1 MRKDVLFMCQFFYPE
16 YVSSALLPYQT
27 AIGLRNSGLT
37 IDIMCG
43 YPKEYMGKEKI
54 ILKKEV
60 VEGMT
65 IFRKKYL
72 QLGRKNFLSRLINY
86 FSFTATMILNIMKC
100 RNYKVII
107 VYSNPPILPLV
118 AIVAKKL
125 FQCKIIFVAY
135 DLYPEIAERTNAI
148 QESSLIS
155 KVMRKINSKLY
166 PNAAQV
172 VALSNDMKNFIVSE
186 RKVESDRVSVIQ
198 NWATENFQV
207 TSIKSREF
215 SALREKYQIIVSY
228 FGNMGTAQDIETIID
243 VISNPLIPKNKIA
256 FLFAGHGNKQ
266 EEIKNVINNF
276 RLENCYLYDY
286 LSGNDFNDALNITN
300 FFIVSL
306 EKDLAGLAVPS
317 KTYSYYQAEK
327 PVIAIMNTDTD
338 ISKEICENN
347 AGISVKN
354 GESEKLVNWL
364 LVLLKDKNQIL
375 QMEINM
381 KSLVT
386 QSYSRDIQIEKYRNM
401 IFKVLEEK

>member
-27 AIGLRNSGLT
+27 ALGLRNAGLT

-43 YPKEYMGKEKI
+43 YPKEYIGKEKI

-118 AIVAKKL
+118 AIIAKKL
-125 FQCKIIFVAY
+125 FKCKIIFVAY

-148 QESSLIS
+148 QENSFIS
-155 KVMRKINSKLY
+155 KVMRKINTKLFS
-166 PNAAQV
+166 NASQV

-186 RKVESDRVSVIQ
+186 REIQSDRVTVIP
-198 NWATENFQV
+198 NWATENFQIA
-207 TSIKSREF
+207 SIKSREF
-215 SALREKYQIIVSY
+215 SKLREKYQIIVSY
-228 FGNMGTAQDIETIID
+228 FGNMGTAQDIQTIID
-243 VISNPLIPKNKIA
+243 VISNPFIPKNEIG

-266 EEIKNVINNF
+266 EEIKNAIKRYGLV
-276 RLENCYLYDY
+276 NCYLYDY
-286 LSGNDFNDALNITN
+286 LNGSEFNDALNITN
-300 FFIVSL
+300 LFIVSL

-317 KTYSYYQAEK
+317 KTYSYYQAKK
-327 PVIAIMNTDTD
+327 PVIAIMSENTD
-338 ISKEICENN
+338 ISKEIYENN

-364 LVLLKDKNQIL
+364 LLLLKDKNQVL
-375 QMEINM
+375 QMEKNM
-381 KSLVT
+381 KNAVT
-386 QSYSRDIQIEKYRNM
+386 EKYNRGIQIEKYRKM
-401 IFKVLEEK
+401 VMKVLEE

>member
-27 AIGLRNSGLT
+27 ALGLRNAGLT

-107 VYSNPPILPLV
+107 VYSNPPILPL
-118 AIVAKKL
+118 ITIIAKKL

-148 QESSLIS
+148 SENSLIS
-155 KVMRKINSKLY
+155 KVMRKINSKLF
-166 PNAAQV
+166 PNVSQV

-186 RKVESDRVSVIQ
+186 REIQSDRVTVIQ
-198 NWATENFQV
+198 NWATENFEIA
-207 TSIKSREF
+207 SIKSREF
-215 SALREKYQIIVSY
+215 SELREKYQIIISY
-228 FGNMGTAQDIETIID
+228 FGNMGTAQDMQTIID
-243 VISNPLIPKNKIA
+243 VISNPLIQKNEIG

-266 EEIKNVINNF
+266 EEIKNAIKRN

-286 LSGNDFNDALNITN
+286 LSGSDFNDALNITN
-300 FFIVSL
+300 LFIVSL

-317 KTYSYYQAEK
+317 KTYSYYQAKK
-327 PVIAIMNTDTD
+327 PVIAIMSENTD
-338 ISKEICENN
+338 ISKEIYENN

-364 LVLLKDKNQIL
+364 LLLLKDKNQVL
-375 QMEINM
+375 QMEKNM
-381 KSLVT
+381 KNRITV
-386 QSYSRDIQIEKYRNM
+386 SYNSHIQIEKYKNM
-401 IFKVLEEK
+401 IFKVLEE

>member
-27 AIGLRNSGLT
+27 ALGLRNAGLT

-118 AIVAKKL
+118 TIIAKKL

-148 QESSLIS
+148 SENSLIS
-155 KVMRKINSKLY
+155 KVMRKINSKLF
-166 PNAAQV
+166 PNVSQV

-186 RKVESDRVSVIQ
+186 REIQSDRVTVIQ
-198 NWATENFQV
+198 NWATENFEIA
-207 TSIKSREF
+207 SIKSREF
-215 SALREKYQIIVSY
+215 SELREKYQIIISY
-228 FGNMGTAQDIETIID
+228 FGNMGTAQDMQTIID
-243 VISNPLIPKNKIA
+243 VISNPLIQKNEIG

-266 EEIKNVINNF
+266 EEIKNAIKRN

-286 LSGNDFNDALNITN
+286 LSGSDFNDALNITN
-300 FFIVSL
+300 LFIVSL

-317 KTYSYYQAEK
+317 KTYSYYQAKK
-327 PVIAIMNTDTD
+327 PVIAIMSENTD
-338 ISKEICENN
+338 ISKEIYENN

-364 LVLLKDKNQIL
+364 LLLLKDKNQVL
-375 QMEINM
+375 QMEKNM
-381 KSLVT
+381 KNAVT
-386 QSYSRDIQIEKYRNM
+386 EKYNRGIQIEKYKKM
-401 IFKVLEEK
+401 VMKVLEE

>member
-27 AIGLRNSGLT
+27 ALGLRNAGLT

-118 AIVAKKL
+118 TIIAKKL

-148 QESSLIS
+148 SENSLIS
-155 KVMRKINSKLY
+155 KVMRKINSKLF
-166 PNAAQV
+166 PNVSQV

-186 RKVESDRVSVIQ
+186 REIQSDRVTVIQ
-198 NWATENFQV
+198 NWATENFEIA
-207 TSIKSREF
+207 SIKSREF
-215 SALREKYQIIVSY
+215 SELREKYQIIISY
-228 FGNMGTAQDIETIID
+228 FGNMGTAQDMQTIID
-243 VISNPLIPKNKIA
+243 VISNPLIQKNEIG

-266 EEIKNVINNF
+266 EEIKNSIKRN

-286 LSGNDFNDALNITN
+286 LSGSDFNDALNITN
-300 FFIVSL
+300 LFIVSL

-317 KTYSYYQAEK
+317 KTYSYYQAKK
-327 PVIAIMNTDTD
+327 PVIAIMSENTD
-338 ISKEICENN
+338 ISKEIYENN

-364 LVLLKDKNQIL
+364 LLLLKDKNQVL
-375 QMEINM
+375 QMEKNM
-381 KSLVT
+381 KNRITV
-386 QSYSRDIQIEKYRNM
+386 SYNSHIQIEKYKNM
-401 IFKVLEEK
+401 IFKVLEE

>member
-1 MRKDVLFMCQFFYPE
+1 MCQFFYPE

-27 AIGLRNSGLT
+27 ALGLRNAGLT

-118 AIVAKKL
+118 TIIAKKL

-148 QESSLIS
+148 SENSLIS
-155 KVMRKINSKLY
+155 KVMRKINSKLF
-166 PNAAQV
+166 PNVSQV

-186 RKVESDRVSVIQ
+186 REIQSDRVTVIQ
-198 NWATENFQV
+198 NWATENFEIA
-207 TSIKSREF
+207 SIKSREF
-215 SALREKYQIIVSY
+215 SELREKYQIIISY
-228 FGNMGTAQDIETIID
+228 FGNMGTAQDMQTIID
-243 VISNPLIPKNKIA
+243 VISNPLIQKNEIG

-266 EEIKNVINNF
+266 EEIKNAIKRN

-286 LSGNDFNDALNITN
+286 LSGSDFNDALNITN
-300 FFIVSL
+300 LFIVSL

-317 KTYSYYQAEK
+317 KTYSYYQAKK
-327 PVIAIMNTDTD
+327 PVIAIMSENTD
-338 ISKEICENN
+338 ISKEIYENN

-364 LVLLKDKNQIL
+364 LLLLKDKNQVL
-375 QMEINM
+375 QMEKNM
-381 KSLVT
+381 KNAVT
-386 QSYSRDIQIEKYRNM
+386 EKYNRGIQIEKYKKM
-401 IFKVLEEK
+401 VMKVLEE

>member
-27 AIGLRNSGLT
+27 ALGLRNAGLT

-100 RNYKVII
+100 RKYKVII
-107 VYSNPPILPLV
+107 VYSNPPVLPLV
-118 AIVAKKL
+118 AIIAKKL

-148 QESSLIS
+148 SENSLIS
-155 KVMRKINSKLY
+155 KVMRKINSKLF
-166 PNAAQV
+166 PNASQV
-172 VALSNDMKNFIVSE
+172 VALSNDMKKFIVSE
-186 RKVESDRVSVIQ
+186 REIQSDRVTVIQ
-198 NWATENFQV
+198 NWATENFEIA
-207 TSIKSREF
+207 SIKSREF
-215 SALREKYQIIVSY
+215 SELREKYQIIISY
-228 FGNMGTAQDIETIID
+228 FGNMGTAQDMQTIID
-243 VISNPLIPKNKIA
+243 VISNPLIPKKEIG
-256 FLFAGHGNKQ
+256 FLFAGHGNKH
-266 EEIKNVINNF
+266 EEIKNVIK
-276 RLENCYLYDY
+276 RYSLENCYLYDY
-286 LSGNDFNDALNITN
+286 LSGSDFNDALNITN

-306 EKDLAGLAVPS
+306 EKNLAGLAVPS
-317 KTYSYYQAEK
+317 KTYSYYQAKK
-327 PVIAIMNTDTD
+327 PVIAIMSADTD

-364 LVLLKDKNQIL
+364 LLLLDDKNL
-375 QMEINM
+375 VSKMEQNM
-381 KSLVT
+381 KNRITV
-386 QSYSRDIQIEKYRNM
+386 SYNSYIQIEKYKNM
-401 IFKVLEEK
+401 IFKVLEE

>member
-1 MRKDVLFMCQFFYPE
+1 MCQFFYPE

-27 AIGLRNSGLT
+27 ALGLRNAGLT

-118 AIVAKKL
+118 TIIAKKL

-148 QESSLIS
+148 SENSLIS
-155 KVMRKINSKLY
+155 KVMRKINSKLF
-166 PNAAQV
+166 PNVSQV

-186 RKVESDRVSVIQ
+186 REIQSDRVTVIQ
-198 NWATENFQV
+198 NWATENFEIA
-207 TSIKSREF
+207 SIKSREF
-215 SALREKYQIIVSY
+215 SELREKYQIIISY
-228 FGNMGTAQDIETIID
+228 FGNMGTAQDMQTIID
-243 VISNPLIPKNKIA
+243 VISNPLIQKNEIG

-266 EEIKNVINNF
+266 EEIKNSIKRN

-286 LSGNDFNDALNITN
+286 LSGSDFNDALNITN
-300 FFIVSL
+300 LFIVSL

-317 KTYSYYQAEK
+317 KTYSYYQAKK
-327 PVIAIMNTDTD
+327 PVIAIMSENTD
-338 ISKEICENN
+338 ISKEIYENN

-364 LVLLKDKNQIL
+364 LLLLKDKNQVL
-375 QMEINM
+375 QMEKNM
-381 KSLVT
+381 KNRITV
-386 QSYSRDIQIEKYRNM
+386 SYNSHIQIEKYKNM
-401 IFKVLEEK
+401 IFKVLEE

>member
-27 AIGLRNSGLT
+27 ALGLRNAGLT

-118 AIVAKKL
+118 TIIAKKL

-148 QESSLIS
+148 SENSLIS
-155 KVMRKINSKLY
+155 KVMRKINSKLF
-166 PNAAQV
+166 PNASQV

-186 RKVESDRVSVIQ
+186 REIQSDRVTVIQ
-198 NWATENFQV
+198 NWATENFEIA
-207 TSIKSREF
+207 SIKSREF
-215 SALREKYQIIVSY
+215 SELREKYQIIISY
-228 FGNMGTAQDIETIID
+228 FGNMGTAQDMQTIID
-243 VISNPLIPKNKIA
+243 VISNPLIPKNEIG

-266 EEIKNVINNF
+266 EEIKNAIKRN

-286 LSGNDFNDALNITN
+286 LSGSDFNDALNITN

-317 KTYSYYQAEK
+317 KTYSYYQTEK
-327 PVIAIMNTDTD
+327 PVISIMSADTD
-338 ISKEICENN
+338 ISKEIYVNN

-364 LVLLKDKNQIL
+364 LLLLDNKNL
-375 QMEINM
+375 VSKMEENM
-381 KSLVT
+381 KNRITV
-386 QSYSRDIQIEKYRNM
+386 SYNSHIQIEKYRKM
-401 IFKVLEEK
+401 VMKVLEE